1 MSIFSRKRNL
11 SMIDLHKYEHECQ
24 RYLRKGIPLRP
35 PPTIPGGDNYYDD
48 DLAIMR
54 DNRREAEEI
63 YEYYKN
69 GRHT

>member
-24 RYLRKGIPLRP
+24 RYLRKGIVLRP
-35 PPTIPGGDNYYDD
+35 PPTIVGGNYSEDD
-48 DLAIMR
+48 MVIMR
-54 DNRREAEEI
+54 DNRREAIEI